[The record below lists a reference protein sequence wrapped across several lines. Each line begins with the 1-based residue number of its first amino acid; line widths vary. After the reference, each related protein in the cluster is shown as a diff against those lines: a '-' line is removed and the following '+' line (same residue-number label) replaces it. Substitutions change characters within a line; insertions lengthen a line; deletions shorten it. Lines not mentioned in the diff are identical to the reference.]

1 MQSLGLYLILTVSF
15 LTSHSSWRLLLAF
28 LTWYL
33 ILVMES
39 SALWNS
45 GCWETV
51 LWSEKK
57 GRAWGT
63 VGGECFLWNHW
74 HTFIMP
80 FSLIVIAMKG
90 QVVQYGCLWYRWYL
104 DFSYSN
110 DRFLKV
116 NATYMS
122 FTAHSI
128 CPLTLSR
135 SHLFCLSYEHS
146 PRETVINCWSLNYCL
161 GWGGCRILRKQ
172 QWCQGV
178 ESHLECGSS
187 SGCDSQWELPV
198 AQLRKLP

>member
-104 DFSYSN
+104 DFSYSD

-116 NATYMS
+116 NATYMRVLQLIAS
-122 FTAHSI
+122 AHWHYPGHIYSVYPMSI
-128 CPLTLSR
+128 RQERLS
-135 SHLFCLSYEHS
+135 SIAG
-146 PRETVINCWSLNYCL
+146 VWIIA
-161 GWGGCRILRKQ
+161 WGGV
-172 QWCQGV
+172 GV
-178 ESHLECGSS
+178 GFW
-187 SGCDSQWELPV
+187 GNNNGV
-198 AQLRKLP
+198 KV